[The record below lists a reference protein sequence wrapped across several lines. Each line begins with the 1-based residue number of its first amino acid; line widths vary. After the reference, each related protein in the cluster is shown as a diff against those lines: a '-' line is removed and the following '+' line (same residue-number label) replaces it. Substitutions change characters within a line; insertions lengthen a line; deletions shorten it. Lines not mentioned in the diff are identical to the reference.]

1 MKRLFIKKMYLD
13 DYLSGT
19 WISIGIYA
27 LLAILTFIAYKIGV
41 IETNT
46 YIELSFESNRV
57 WEMILIFPTFIY
69 TLLIQLIPVGLSVWS
84 YAEYNREFSNFPK
97 VSNIIPVSNNDKMKK
112 IIFNTLSMFALYFI
126 ITSILDIVTSN
137 GSINLRLIWDLAYKI
152 IMSFSIVLNVIIVD
166 MWSRESH
173 ITKGARSF
181 WNIVAMI
188 MTMIFLQF
196 IGGLIFIN
204 EMIFFMIVAVIILLQ
219 IIYIF
224 RGVKNIKVD

>member
-57 WEMILIFPTFIY
+57 WEMILIFPAFIY

>member
-1 MKRLFIKKMYLD
+1 
-13 DYLSGT
+13 
-19 WISIGIYA
+19 
-27 LLAILTFIAYKIGV
+27 
-41 IETNT
+41 
-46 YIELSFESNRV
+46 
-57 WEMILIFPTFIY
+57 
-69 TLLIQLIPVGLSVWS
+69 
-84 YAEYNREFSNFPK
+84 
-97 VSNIIPVSNNDKMKK
+97 
-112 IIFNTLSMFALYFI
+112 
-126 ITSILDIVTSN
+126 
-137 GSINLRLIWDLAYKI
+137 
-152 IMSFSIVLNVIIVD
+152 VLNVIIVD